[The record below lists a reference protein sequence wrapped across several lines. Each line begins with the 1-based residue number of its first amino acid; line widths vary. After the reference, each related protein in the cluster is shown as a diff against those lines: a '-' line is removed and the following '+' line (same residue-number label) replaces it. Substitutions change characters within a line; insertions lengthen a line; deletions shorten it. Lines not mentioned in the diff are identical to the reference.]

1 MKIGI
6 IQGTSQIDKNS
17 ILYECTKEYGEVT
30 NFGCFE
36 NEDNYSY
43 VEIALEICLLIS
55 SKAVDFIVTG
65 CSSGQG
71 MMIACNSLP
80 HLICGYLP
88 TPQDAYLFG
97 RINDGNVASL
107 PLGLNYGWAGEINLK
122 ATLQQLF
129 EEPFGIGYPLKDAKR
144 KKKIPRNKR
153 IKSISKKDV
162 ITFLDELDQ
171 QMINKILSKKN
182 VIDYILNMERQRINN
197 GFKQEIILFFL

>member
-71 MMIACNSLP
+71 MMIACNS
-80 HLICGYLP
+80 
-88 TPQDAYLFG
+88 
-97 RINDGNVASL
+97 
-107 PLGLNYGWAGEINLK
+107 
-122 ATLQQLF
+122 
-129 EEPFGIGYPLKDAKR
+129 
-144 KKKIPRNKR
+144 
-153 IKSISKKDV
+153 
-162 ITFLDELDQ
+162 
-171 QMINKILSKKN
+171 
-182 VIDYILNMERQRINN
+182 
-197 GFKQEIILFFL
+197 GFMK

>member
-80 HLICGYLP
+80 HLILW
-88 TPQDAYLFG
+88 LFTYSS
-97 RINDGNVASL
+97 RC
-107 PLGLNYGWAGEINLK
+107 
-122 ATLQQLF
+122 LF
-129 EEPFGIGYPLKDAKR
+129 ILEE
-144 KKKIPRNKR
+144 
-153 IKSISKKDV
+153 S
-162 ITFLDELDQ
+162 
-171 QMINKILSKKN
+171 M
-182 VIDYILNMERQRINN
+182 MEM
-197 GFKQEIILFFL
+197 